1 MSFIKKLTII
11 AICATLTHCG
21 GGGGS
26 APESQDAPASAISD
40 SSKQV
45 NVSNADLCVNKYT
58 GPKLSPET
66 IKNLILATNINDPVY
81 NSLGSNNRLV
91 RWDVSQPIQVY
102 TGGVERFEEAVSNI
116 QKMTSGLI
124 TFQTVDSPPQDGI
137 SILQGSAINF
147 DGCGSLNSDENLFF
161 GFFDSNEIAG
171 AFYAHIGSS
180 NCDDTIWGNHPSAVA
195 EHEVMHALGLW
206 EHFMPGYDWPDAKNG
221 IMNDYARAVLINIY
235 QNPINVTAEELKI
248 CSF

>member
-1 MSFIKKLTII
+1 MNLIKKLTII
-11 AICATLTHCG
+11 AICATLIHCG

-26 APESQDAPASAISD
+26 APESQNTPASVSD

-45 NVSNADLCVNKYT
+45 NVSGADLCANKYT
-58 GPKLSPET
+58 GAKLSPET
-66 IKNLILATNINDPVY
+66 IKNLILATNVNDPVY

-91 RWDVSQPIQVY
+91 RWESPIQVY
-102 TGGVERFEEAVSNI
+102 TGGVKRFDEAISNI
-116 QKMTSGLI
+116 QNMTNGLV
-124 TFQTVDSPPQDGI
+124 TFQTVDSSPQDGI
-137 SILQGSAINF
+137 SLLQGSAKDS
-147 DGCGSLNSDENLFF
+147 DGCGSLESDKNLFY

-180 NCDDTIWGNHPSAVA
+180 NCDDTVWGNHPSAVA

-206 EHFMPGYDWPDAKNG
+206 EHFMPGYDWPDAKDG